1 MSDLTT
7 QGATD
12 AAAGLLTLYTSG
24 TARIGVGN
32 GSTAF
37 AISQTALTGGSTQ
50 YNAVTSASRVN
61 ARLTYE
67 TVFASAEAN
76 FTWNEIA
83 VDRTTSMMV
92 RKVLTNPL
100 TKVLGEEWTVQVNID
115 FTPG

>member
-24 TARIGVGN
+24 TARVGVGD

-37 AISQTALTGGSTQ
+37 NIAQTALTGTNTQ
-50 YNAVTSASRVN
+50 YNAVTSASRVS

-67 TVFASAEAN
+67 AVFTAGQAN
-76 FTWNEIA
+76 FTWREIA
-83 VDRTTSMMV
+83 VDRTTSLMV
-92 RKVLTNPL
+92 RKVLSNPL
-100 TKVLGEEWTVQVNID
+100 TKASGEEWTVQVNID